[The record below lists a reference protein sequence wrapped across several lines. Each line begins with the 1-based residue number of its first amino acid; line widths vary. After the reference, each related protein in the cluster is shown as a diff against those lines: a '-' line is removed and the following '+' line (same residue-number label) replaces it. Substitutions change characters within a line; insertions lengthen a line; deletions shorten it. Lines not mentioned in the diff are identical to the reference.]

1 MFRAVVYILAAITF
15 ALFSVAC
22 CSLSQIFM
30 LTVYIVRLT
39 DLLANC
45 ARRVGL
51 TNHKLNDSISGA
63 KVLTSRLNGRK
74 PCSTEDVVP
83 SEDC

>member
-1 MFRAVVYILAAITF
+1 MSTF
-15 ALFSVAC
+15 VSVAC
-22 CSLSQIFM
+22 CLLSQIYM
-30 LTVYIVRLT
+30 LTVYIVRFT

-45 ARRVGL
+45 ARRV
-51 TNHKLNDSISGA
+51 NSHKPNDSISGA
-63 KVLTSRLNGRK
+63 KVLTSRLNCRK